1 LILGDTS
8 FLYALLDPS
17 DARHTEAARWYGST
31 DEEVATTPLVLAEMD
46 YLAGVRAGRSARNA
60 FRNDLA
66 SGAYVVEWWPTAQV
80 DAVEVAQRYDDLGL
94 SLTDASLVALA
105 DRLETTR
112 VATFDERH
120 FRVVRTLRGGAPF
133 TLLPADA

>member
-1 LILGDTS
+1 LIVGDTS
-8 FLYALLDPS
+8 FLYALLDPG
-17 DARHTEAARWYGST
+17 DARHNEAARWYGST
-31 DEEVATTPLVLAEMD
+31 DDEVATTPLVLAEMD

-60 FRNDLA
+60 FRSDLA
-66 SGAYVVEWWPTAQV
+66 SGAYLVEWWPTAEV
-80 DAVEVAQRYDDLGL
+80 DVVEVAQRYDDLGL
-94 SLTDASLVALA
+94 SLTDASLIALA

-120 FRVVRTLRGGAPF
+120 FRVVGPLRGGTAF